1 MKISTKNE
9 ALEVWSMPGFRRKLS
24 KFNEKCAIYI
34 THMHWTV
41 LFWFY
46 IILVSDNLGALFHRS
61 IFLIYYLFI
70 FCRKYSF
77 LLKCHYY
84 CLKINALKNLK
95 EIMNTRCFWWVFDT
109 LNYIMQEY
117 FFAWLKSKLYAL
129 DIFFWFYIILVK
141 KNSFIHLYIFLQK

>member
-1 MKISTKNE
+1 M
-9 ALEVWSMPGFRRKLS
+9 
-24 KFNEKCAIYI
+24 YI

-46 IILVSDNLGALFHRS
+46 IILVSENLGALFHRS

-117 FFAWLKSKLYAL
+117 FVCVVKVEIICTGHILLILYHFSKEEFRSA
-129 DIFFWFYIILVK
+129 ISSI
-141 KNSFIHLYIFLQK
+141 NSFIHLYIFCRNSFWCKL

>member
-1 MKISTKNE
+1 
-9 ALEVWSMPGFRRKLS
+9 
-24 KFNEKCAIYI
+24 
-34 THMHWTV
+34 MHWTV

-46 IILVSDNLGALFHRS
+46 IILVSENLGALFHRS

-141 KNSFIHLYIFLQK
+141 KNLEALYLRSILLFICIFFAEIVFGASCKFRLTI